1 MNFTKLLAS
10 IKVKDIL
17 EGPPSPD
24 DSEIITELRSNPPTT
39 TASLFDFIVSK
50 IQAPPVEAMAISSSQ
65 DLPRRNFSK
74 TTSKINEE
82 DSSSDTDS
90 DIDSTDSSECDG
102 SEESDGAPDE
112 DCDSLSS
119 RSDESEKN
127 SSDDISNYSGAESVG
142 KKTRQMGGRRSNE
155 ALKNSALMM
164 PFFDVANCMAL
175 PCNTTC
181 CLEKRCCAE
190 LKMETILNERV
201 EFFNKVSEPGKSLC
215 TLCIINIMMITRI

>member
-119 RSDESEKN
+119 SSGLDLKDESEEN
-127 SSDDISNYSGAESVG
+127 SSDEFG
-142 KKTRQMGGRRSNE
+142 KKTRQMRGRRSNE
-155 ALKNSALMM
+155 ALKNDALMTS
-164 PFFDVANCMAL
+164 FFDVANSMAL
-175 PCNTTC
+175 PCNSTC
-181 CLEKRCCAE
+181 CMEKRCCSQ
-190 LKMETILNERV
+190 LKMETILKERLG
-201 EFFNKVSEPGKSLC
+201 FFNSISEPGNNIISLF
-215 TLCIINIMMITRI
+215 LQHYFN